1 MKVLNEVKNILSDLT
16 TNTDIDLTDHLQND
30 LGLDSIR
37 MVTLLILI
45 EDSFAIVLDETDMN
59 PFDLVTVSD
68 IVILIEKYIG
78 GNNNETCEKA

>member
-45 EDSFAIVLDETDMN
+45 EDTFAIVLDETDMN

-68 IVILIEKYIG
+68 IVSLIEKYIG
-78 GNNNETCEKA
+78 GNNNATCEKT

>member
-45 EDSFAIVLDETDMN
+45 EDTFAIVLDETDMN

-68 IVILIEKYIG
+68 IVSLIEKYIG
-78 GNNNETCEKA
+78 GNNNATCEKA

>member
-45 EDSFAIVLDETDMN
+45 EDTFAIVLDETDMN
-59 PFDLVTVSD
+59 PFDLTTVQS
-68 IVILIEKYIG
+68 VIDMVKKYCVDCKNG
-78 GNNNETCEKA
+78 